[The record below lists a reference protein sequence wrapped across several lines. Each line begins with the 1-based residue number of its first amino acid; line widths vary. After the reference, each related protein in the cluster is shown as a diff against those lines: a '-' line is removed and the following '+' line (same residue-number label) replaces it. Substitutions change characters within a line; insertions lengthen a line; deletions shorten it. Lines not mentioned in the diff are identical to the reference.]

1 MGGQSKWQLDR
12 HIPIAFI
19 ITVLL
24 QTGAIVWFIAK
35 MDSRIQMIEDVTI
48 PQTQVNA
55 RKLDDIKESVI
66 RLQTHMEILK
76 EKVK

>member
-19 ITVLL
+19 ITILL